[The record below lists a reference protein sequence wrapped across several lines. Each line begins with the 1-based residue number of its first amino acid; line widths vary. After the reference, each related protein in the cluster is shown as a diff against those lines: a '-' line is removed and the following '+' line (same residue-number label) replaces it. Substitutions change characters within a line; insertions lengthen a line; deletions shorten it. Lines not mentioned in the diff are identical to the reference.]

1 MMIKQEYLDGLA
13 LASDGGTGGGG
24 EELCYYPEAVL
35 PMNIKKRMAILFE
48 KQKAW
53 SMDSIRPYLVNVAIA
68 PLTVEKILFKHARAY
83 TDSSSGTK
91 VKMYNKR

>member
-1 MMIKQEYLDGLA
+1 M
-13 LASDGGTGGGG
+13 
-24 EELCYYPEAVL
+24 L
-35 PMNIKKRMAILFE
+35 PNNIKKRMAALFE

-53 SMDSIRPYLVNVAIA
+53 SMQSIRPYLTNLAIA

-83 TDSSSGTK
+83 TDSSTGTK